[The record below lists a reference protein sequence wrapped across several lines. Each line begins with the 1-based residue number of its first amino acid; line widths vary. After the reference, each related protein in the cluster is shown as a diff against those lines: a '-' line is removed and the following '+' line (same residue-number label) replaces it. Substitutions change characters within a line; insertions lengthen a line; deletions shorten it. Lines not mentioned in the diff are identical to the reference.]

1 MNHELQ
7 KRVFSSFILI
17 PIVFYVIVKG
27 SIFFTSF
34 ISICLLITLYEWHM
48 MSKKMSYYIAGIV
61 FILISFYSVFLLRN
75 YDHYTNILDPGLT
88 FFLIV
93 TLICIFTDI
102 GGYIFGK
109 SFKGPKLT
117 KISPNKTYAGSF
129 GGFILA
135 VVASLIYSNYINS
148 APWLKFPLQFF
159 ELTNN
164 YETIFLIFVLLISL
178 VSQVGDLIIS
188 YFKRLSKIKD
198 TGKIIP
204 GHGGLL
210 DRADGMIFAFP
221 FTYLILIIDI
231 L

>member
-1 MNHELQ
+1 MNYEFQ

-17 PIVFYVIVKG
+17 PIAFYFIIKG
-27 SIFFTSF
+27 SIFFTFF

-48 MSKKMSYYIAGIV
+48 MSKKMSYYIFGII

-93 TLICIFTDI
+93 TLICIFTDL

-109 SFKGPKLT
+109 IFKGPKLT
-117 KISPNKTYAGSF
+117 KISPNKTYAGMF
-129 GGFILA
+129 GGFFLSIISINLF
-135 VVASLIYSNYINS
+135 VNYTSLNLY
-148 APWLKFPLQFF
+148 F
-159 ELTNN
+159 TNQL
-164 YETIFLIFVLLISL
+164 FIFVILVSAISQIGDILISF
-178 VSQVGDLIIS
+178 
-188 YFKRLSKIKD
+188 FKRKSKIKN

-210 DRADGMIFAFP
+210 DRIDGMLLAFP
-221 FTYLILIIDI
+221 FSYVLILIG
-231 L
+231 LNY